1 MGFAISWLAV
11 SGKDPDQVL
20 KELRL
25 NRTGE
30 SEEIPESQI
39 SAAQL
44 PNNWFLVFIN
54 EFDSPFVSAN
64 SLASLSTNCKVVSC
78 QIEEHVMFSSAAFY
92 SNGIETWRVAHDA
105 QVGIFNLSTSGQLPS
120 EFAGIYTSL
129 KVQQEGAGGDEA
141 DVDYIHDVPVT
152 LAQVV
157 SSFRH
162 DEDIPGAEA
171 VLFEVLAQDIAK
183 AASKSWWRLW

>member
-11 SGKDPDQVL
+11 SGKAPEQVL

-30 SEEIPESQI
+30 NEEIPESPI

-54 EFDSPFVSAN
+54 EFGSPIVSAN
-64 SLASLSTNCKVVSC
+64 SLASLSANCKVVSC
-78 QIEEHVMFSSAAFY
+78 QIEEHVMFSSATLY
-92 SNGIETWRVAHDA
+92 SNGAESWRVVHDA
-105 QVGIFNLSTSGQLPS
+105 QEGMFNLSTSGQLPS
-120 EFAGIYTSL
+120 EFSGIYSSL
-129 KVQQEGAGGDEA
+129 KNKQEGVGGEEA

-152 LAQVV
+152 LAQAVT
-157 SSFRH
+157 SFRH
-162 DEDIPGAEA
+162 DEDIPGSES
-171 VLFEVLAQDIAK
+171 VPFEVLDQDITE
-183 AASKSWWRLW
+183 ASSKPWWKLW

>member
-11 SGKDPDQVL
+11 FGKAPEQVL

-30 SEEIPESQI
+30 NEEIPESPI

-54 EFDSPFVSAN
+54 EFGSPIVSES
-64 SLASLSTNCKVVSC
+64 SLASLSANCKVVSC
-78 QIEEHVMFSSAAFY
+78 QIEEHLMFSSATFY
-92 SNGIETWRVAHDA
+92 SDGAESWRVVHDA
-105 QVGIFNLSTSGQLPS
+105 QEGMFNLSTSGQLPS

-129 KVQQEGAGGDEA
+129 KDKQEEAGGIEA
-141 DVDYIHDVPVT
+141 NVDYIHDVPVT

-157 SSFRH
+157 TSFRH
-162 DEDIPGAEA
+162 DEDISGSEP
-171 VLFEVLAQDIAK
+171 VPFEVLDQDITK
-183 AASKSWWRLW
+183 ASSKPWWTLW